1 MKRCLELILLSAVL
15 MAPAYV
21 KAQDRARDNQQARR
35 YEDKAHNDSHEWNDA
50 EDKAYRRYLD
60 EHHKK
65 YHDFERA
72 SKKEQAD
79 YWKWRHSHPEQD
91 RH

>member
-1 MKRCLELILLSAVL
+1 MKCVLNAILLAAALTV
-15 MAPAYV
+15 PAHIN
-21 KAQDRARDNQQARR
+21 AQDRDNQTRH

-50 EDKAYRRYLD
+50 EDKAYRRYLE

-65 YHDFERA
+65 YHDFDKA

-79 YWKWRHSHPEQD
+79 YWKWRHSHPDQD